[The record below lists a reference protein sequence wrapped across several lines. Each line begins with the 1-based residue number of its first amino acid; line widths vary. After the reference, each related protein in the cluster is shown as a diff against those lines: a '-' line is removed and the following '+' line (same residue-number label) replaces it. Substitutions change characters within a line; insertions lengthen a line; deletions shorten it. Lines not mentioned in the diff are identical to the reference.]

1 MNVAGEKRYGSEGR
15 EGREGMRGDAVSF
28 VSSKLWL
35 SMFFMVRL
43 INIRRRRE
51 GDVLGETKEVDRAF
65 LNATCKEFFIHSSFI
80 PRAFIVH
87 PS

>member
-28 VSSKLWL
+28 VTSKLWL

-51 GDVLGETKEVDRAF
+51 GDV
-65 LNATCKEFFIHSSFI
+65 
-80 PRAFIVH
+80 
-87 PS
+87 